1 MLNNEER
8 KELLSGWGENKA
20 AAFLESSGYAILC
33 RNYRSL
39 WRSGSYCPK
48 DEIVYFIEVK
58 TRRGLSFGRG
68 FESVT
73 QRKFQKIQKT
83 AECYIHTESLNRE
96 VRVAVVSID
105 LQGGKEE
112 ILLLPVGS
120 WGDS

>member
-1 MLNNEER
+1 MKNAKNSLG
-8 KELLSGWGENKA
+8 GWGENKA

-39 WRSGSYCPK
+39 YGEVDLIAQK

-83 AECYIHTESLNRE
+83 AECYIHTESLNKE